1 MIRRLR
7 WKFILIN
14 LLLVG
19 LVLTVVFVL
28 LLTSNARRLA
38 DQGSAALHM
47 ALNRGDDELPPRFE
61 IGAPPE
67 QENRY
72 GDSNASMIP
81 VFSVTVEDGTV
92 VSINDGGHVDVSE
105 ETAAQ
110 AAQEGDVECRDFLE
124 ELEELLKGLC
134 EIYDAPP
141 EEIRGDVQEFLAE
154 AAEKKVVELL

>member
-47 ALNRGDDELPPRFE
+47 ALNRGTTSCRPGLRS
-61 IGAPPE
+61 A
-67 QENRY
+67 RRR
-72 GDSNASMIP
+72 SRRTA
-81 VFSVTVEDGTV
+81 TGTPMP
-92 VSINDGGHVDVSE
+92 
-105 ETAAQ
+105 
-110 AAQEGDVECRDFLE
+110 L
-124 ELEELLKGLC
+124 
-134 EIYDAPP
+134 
-141 EEIRGDVQEFLAE
+141 
-154 AAEKKVVELL
+154 